1 MIHLKSISSLTGA
14 LEILWKFYHSGIK
27 IIKFFKFLTLRTRN
41 SSLSFTAGLDGGPVV
56 LSIMHGSLAQ
66 RTFATILMVGQAG
79 ALSISKKKLLE
90 EALLDGHR
98 FLLIIQLKRL
108 INENKYRTY
117 INSM

>member
-1 MIHLKSISSLTGA
+1 MIHLKSIRSLTGG

-41 SSLSFTAGLDGGPVV
+41 SSLSFTVGLDGGPVV
-56 LSIMHGSLAQ
+56 LSFMDGSLVH

-98 FLLIIQLKRL
+98 FLQIIK
-108 INENKYRTY
+108 
-117 INSM
+117 